1 MYFFLIGV
9 LVFAVFL
16 TSKRGIIFALALAV
30 FVLIVAWM
38 KFNNRMSIKIIVLLS
53 LAVLFIAIL
62 SNHNEYINH
71 VIGRFTNNTQF
82 YSERDVMSTI

>member
-1 MYFFLIGV
+1 
-9 LVFAVFL
+9 
-16 TSKRGIIFALALAV
+16 
-30 FVLIVAWM
+30 
-38 KFNNRMSIKIIVLLS
+38 MSIKIIVLLS